1 MEGGQPDVSEN
12 YSVVKVG
19 DLKVYVPN
27 ETVFSGDIP
36 RIVDFS
42 RRNGQRDVGVP
53 NVIF

>member
-1 MEGGQPDVSEN
+1 MESGQPNTLEK
-12 YSVVKVG
+12 YSVVKVS

-42 RRNGQRDVGVP
+42 RRNGQRDVGVL